1 MSLLYYIILSSII
14 FLIGVFGIFL
24 SKKSIMSLIM
34 SIEVILLSIN
44 INFIA
49 FANYWN
55 DFTGHIFVLFILTVS
70 ASEIAVALIGLVLYF
85 NSRSNIWVDDLN
97 SLRG

>member
-1 MSLLYYIILSSII
+1 MSLLYYIGLSSIV

-24 SKKSIMSLIM
+24 SRKSIMSLIM
-34 SIEVILLSIN
+34 SVEVILLAIN

-55 DFTGHIFVLFILTVS
+55 DFAGHIFVLFILTVS

-85 NSRSNIWVDDLN
+85 NSRSNIWVDELN